1 MKRDIKIGNEILW
14 TKDSQVTKSY
24 WKIVRKLG
32 IVIGFTADGRVQVN
46 FNGENI
52 PAIVKLADLVLI
64 DDNNQFPI
72 THRILENIVGEVAK
86 VGGNPNLIVI
96 KLK

>member
-1 MKRDIKIGNEILW
+1 MKKDIKIGNEILW
-14 TKDSQVTKSY
+14 TKDSQVTSAY

-32 IVIGFTADGRVQVN
+32 IVVGFTADGRVKVN
-46 FNGENI
+46 FNGEDV
-52 PAIVKLADLVLI
+52 PAVVKLADLVLI